1 MAERSRDRSSS
12 AESQPKFPECSHF
25 RRRNDNHRRCQQC
38 RLNAGLP
45 LCTQDSPCLVC
56 QDWLPEAW
64 TAQAKATAQRN
75 RRKAAAAAKAARKE
89 TEMMDDSVE
98 LHAPR
103 HAFPTKRPKS
113 EGSSKAKRS
122 KTVASWS
129 QPKSVASSITAVERP
144 SSHGSDHRRS
154 RMPERKRRH
163 GEEKRHESPRHQS
176 SRPDGLSSDRRESE
190 RARPSSSGGSSS
202 RRRAESSSVSKASD
216 TRPSSSSSR
225 HHQHHSTGDRRSLS
239 SSSSWA
245 SPDRKSQP
253 SHRER
258 RRESSNRTGGTFVAR
273 REFQL
278 SPPKSKAP
286 EKPTITV
293 VASPARQIHIESAP
307 AVPVPAPVAE
317 GSAGAGPVADGS
329 AGAGPAAS
337 GGSTT
342 SDGPAARNGT
352 VTGNDPITARPQATA
367 QPQGTARQQ
376 GTARPQ
382 VTALSQWTARP
393 QLWIQTT
400 QQMSQWW
407 SHHTVHSYGLMTQTI
422 LMVQHLF
429 QQREWTDRQGRR
441 IRQPR
446 QWVVQMFPSWRE
458 SALHLSSLPF
468 PRPSIRQHWW
478 ILCRCGRCFNAAWN
492 YLVFQTTPSVRLSR
506 HLYLFLNVTQTT
518 RDQSRRL
525 DLQQE
530 PSLQRGSSIRRRV
543 LSVLSSDGPR
553 RLRDR
558 PGLPWD
564 LPERPWEDLGTTA
577 SPGILDHAPHSP
589 DPRQWSPQHE
599 MSLHSTSMQR
609 WTWIPREHFL
619 RTRMLRATARRSLQH
634 NMKPSGKLS
643 LHPRERTRSTLPRL
657 SERPGPLCWT
667 WVRQRFL
674 TECPGWTSR
683 LSRTPWRPRHG

>member
-12 AESQPKFPECSHF
+12 TKSQPKFPECSYF

-38 RLNAGLP
+38 RLNDGLP

-89 TEMMDDSVE
+89 TQMMDDSVE
-98 LHAPR
+98 LHASR

-113 EGSSKAKRS
+113 EESSKAKRS
-122 KTVASWS
+122 KTVASSS
-129 QPKSVASSITAVERP
+129 QPKSVASSVTAVERP

-154 RMPERKRRH
+154 RTPERKGRH
-163 GEEKRHESPRHQS
+163 GESPRHQL
-176 SRPDGLSSDRRESE
+176 SRRDGHSSDRRESE

-202 RRRAESSSVSKASD
+202 RRRAESGRVSKASD
-216 TRPSSSSSR
+216 ARPSSSSSR

-239 SSSSWA
+239 SSSSRA
-245 SPDRKSQP
+245 SLDRKSQP

-258 RRESSNRTGGTFVAR
+258 RRESSDRTGGTFVVR

-286 EKPTITV
+286 EKCTITV

-307 AVPVPAPVAE
+307 AVPVPAPVA
-317 GSAGAGPVADGS
+317 DGS

-342 SDGPAARNGT
+342 SDGPAVRNGT
-352 VTGNDPITARPQATA
+352 VTGNDQITARPQATA

-382 VTALSQWTARP
+382 GTALSQWTARP

-400 QQMSQWW
+400 QQMSRWW
-407 SHHTVHSYGLMTQTI
+407 SHHTVHCYVLMTPTI
-422 LMVQHLF
+422 PMVQHLF

-446 QWVVQMFPSWRE
+446 PWVVQTFPSWRGP
-458 SALHLSSLPF
+458 ALHLSSLPF
-468 PRPSIRQHWW
+468 RRPSIRQHWW

-492 YLVFQTTPSVRLSR
+492 CLVFQTTPSVRLSR

-518 RDQSRRL
+518 RDQPRRL
-525 DLQQE
+525 NLQQE

-553 RLRDR
+553 RPTDR
-558 PGLPWD
+558 PGLPWE
-564 LPERPWEDLGTTA
+564 LLERPWEDLGTTA
-577 SPGILDHAPHSP
+577 SPGIQDHAPHSP

-609 WTWIPREHFL
+609 WTWIPREHFR
-619 RTRMLRATARRSLQH
+619 RTRMLRATARRFLQH
-634 NMKPSGKLS
+634 NMIPSSKLS
-643 LHPRERTRSTLPRL
+643 LLPRERSRSTLPRL
-657 SERPGPLCWT
+657 SEGPGPLCWT
-667 WVRQRFL
+667 WLRQRFL